1 MPPPQ
6 KSPLPEP
13 YKIKMVEPIRL
24 ISPRERD
31 KAIQAAGY
39 NTFLLRSRDVFI
51 DLLTDSGT
59 NAMSEQQWSR
69 LMLGDEAYAGADSFY
84 ELEAAMREVYGFR
97 YLVPVHQGR
106 GGEHLLSRTLIT
118 PGQYVLKNMYF
129 TTTRQ
134 HIELAGGIFIDVITP
149 EAHDAQTNFPFKG
162 NVDLEKVEQVIK
174 EKGVKN
180 IAYFWIETC
189 VNMAGGQPVSMANL
203 KALRK
208 LADKYHIPL
217 YFDATRATEN
227 AYFIKTREPGYQ
239 KKRIKDIFKEMMS
252 YADGCTMS
260 SKKDNLVNIGGFV
273 ATNNPTVFRKLK
285 ELVVV
290 YEGLHTYGGMSGR
303 DMEAVA
309 QGMREM
315 VDDAHIAFRVEQVQR
330 FGNLFLKAHIPIVRP
345 IGGHAVVLD
354 ARGILPHLDQERFP
368 AQALSAAIYAHSGV
382 RVMERGIVSAGR
394 NPKTGK
400 NRHPHLETVRL
411 TIPRRVYT
419 DSHLAYAAEAVIDLI
434 KNHKKQPLLKY
445 GLTFVYEPD
454 TLRFFQARFAIN
466 SSHLTKA

>member
-1 MPPPQ
+1 MPTNRP
-6 KSPLPEP
+6 PLPEP

-24 ISPRERD
+24 ISPHERR
-31 KAIQAAGY
+31 KAIKAAGY
-39 NTFLLRSRDVFI
+39 NTFLLLSRDVFI

-69 LMLGDEAYAGADSFY
+69 MMLGDEAYAGAESFY
-84 ELEAAMREVYGFR
+84 ELEAAMRQVYGFR
-97 YLVPVHQGR
+97 HLVPVHQGR

-162 NVDLEKVEQVIK
+162 NVDLEKAEHIIK
-174 EKGVKN
+174 EKGAKN

-189 VNMAGGQPVSMANL
+189 VNMAGGQPISMANL
-203 KALRK
+203 KGLRK
-208 LADKYHIPL
+208 LADKYHIPF

-227 AYFIKTREPGYQ
+227 AYFIKTRELGYQ
-239 KKRIKDIFKEMMS
+239 HRLIKDIFKEMMS

-273 ATNNPTVFRKLK
+273 ATNNPMVFKKLK

-290 YEGLHTYGGMSGR
+290 YEGLHTYGGMAGR

-309 QGMREM
+309 QGIREM
-315 VDDAHIAFRVEQVQR
+315 VNDAHIAFRVEQVQR
-330 FGNLFLKAHIPIVRP
+330 FGNLLLKARIPIVRP
-345 IGGHAVVLD
+345 VGGHAVALD

-368 AQALSAAIYAHSGV
+368 AQALAAAIFTHSGV
-382 RVMERGIVSAGR
+382 RAMERGIVSAGR
-394 NPKTGK
+394 DLKTGL
-400 NRHPHLETVRL
+400 NRHPHLETIRL

-419 DSHLAYAAEAVIDLI
+419 DSHLMYAASAIIDLI

-445 GLTFVYEPD
+445 GLKFVYEPD
-454 TLRFFQARFAIN
+454 TLRFFQARFRIA
-466 SSHLTKA
+466 S